1 MSLKEIAIE
10 NDVYLAYWIMTLKP
24 IYNQYYT
31 YGRFMEVNQ
40 IFSDNI
46 LQLKPSLEERALLL
60 ERNRIFLVL
69 TRRYE
74 YMRRIGLFFAPLLSF
89 IDMILGI
96 ISMKLIATKIPTE
109 GTEGIVVND
118 DMVKLHWDDKREEI
132 RKELI
137 NSSSYDS

>member
-40 IFSDNI
+40 IFSENI
-46 LQLKPSLEERALLL
+46 LQLKPSLEDRALLL

-109 GTEGIVVND
+109 GAEGIIVND
-118 DMVKLHWDDKREEI
+118 DMVKLHFNDRRREILDQIICTSE
-132 RKELI
+132 
-137 NSSSYDS
+137 